1 MLLSVSFL
9 ISIIIIAAAVVAF
22 ALVLYFLNKRASK
35 RQDEQQAQIDQFK
48 QQVNMLVIDKKKMK
62 LKESGL
68 PKEAIEQAPWY
79 SKLFKVPIVKAK
91 VGPRIMVFVAD
102 NQIFPVIPVKTE
114 VKATISGLYIT
125 DVRGIRTQLE
135 KPEKKKGF
143 FRRLM
148 GEK

>member
-1 MLLSVSFL
+1 MSIKFL
-9 ISIIIIAAAVVAF
+9 ISIIIMAAIVVAF

-35 RQDEQQAQIDQFK
+35 RQDEQQAQIEQYK

-68 PKEAIEQAPWY
+68 PQEAIDGVPWY
-79 SKLFKVPIVKAK
+79 SRLFKVPIVKAK
-91 VGPRIMVFVAD
+91 VGPRIMTFVAD
-102 NQIFPVIPVKTE
+102 AQVFQVIPIKKE

-125 DVRGIRTQLE
+125 DVRGIRSQLE
-135 KPEKKKGF
+135 KPQKKKNF

>member
-1 MLLSVSFL
+1 MSIKFL
-9 ISIIIIAAAVVAF
+9 ISIIIMAAIVVAF

-35 RQDEQQAQIDQFK
+35 RQDEQQAQSEQYK

-68 PKEAIEQAPWY
+68 PQEAIDGVPWY
-79 SKLFKVPIVKAK
+79 SRLFKVPIVKAK
-91 VGPRIMVFVAD
+91 VGPRIMTFVAD
-102 NQIFPVIPVKTE
+102 AQVFQVIPVKKE

-125 DVRGIRTQLE
+125 DVRGIRSQLE
-135 KPEKKKGF
+135 KPQKKKNF